1 MQTVYVSCIQYERS
15 SSIKFNEF
23 QVGLMRD
30 GKIITENSPAFLL
43 EKYQKTFLEEVF
55 LEVCKSATTN
65 VLKDDCL
72 VRRKKDC
79 FDQEESSNYSEEIN
93 QYSQLLSEKSGKP
106 SVNSKS
112 NMKNIRKK
120 SLTLWFRQYE

>member
-1 MQTVYVSCIQYERS
+1 
-15 SSIKFNEF
+15 
-23 QVGLMRD
+23 MRD

-72 VRRKKDC
+72 VRRKEDC

-106 SVNSKS
+106 SVNTKS